1 MKKSQTIEAEQCS
14 DDECDC
20 HVYNKYVDVILKYT
34 PFGIGWKIARY
45 QSNIRWWLKCRY
57 QKFKYGVSDDDV
69 YDLDYKIAEF
79 VVPRLIYFRNRE
91 KFGIPN
97 QFLPSNYG
105 ILSEE
110 QREEAEQK
118 GMAEWN
124 KTLDEIIFA
133 FDYTIND
140 EKYLTMPD
148 FSQFYDS
155 TNDFLKAIS
164 NNREKSDGEKQLY
177 KEYIEKARELSAR
190 QSKGFELFTKHHS
203 DLWI

>member
-1 MKKSQTIEAEQCS
+1 MI
-14 DDECDC
+14 
-20 HVYNKYVDVILKYT
+20 NKISRWLDQIK
-34 PFGIGWKIARY
+34 
-45 QSNIRWWLKCRY
+45 WWLRCRY
-57 QKFKYGVSDDDV
+57 QKIRHGVSDDDV

-79 VVPRLIYFRNRE
+79 IVPRLIYFRNRE

-97 QFLPSNYG
+97 QFLPSNYD

-148 FSQFYDS
+148 FSQFYGS

-164 NNREKSDGEKQLY
+164 NNREKSDGEKQMY
-177 KEYIEKARELSAR
+177 KEYIQTAKELSER
-190 QSKGFELFTKHHS
+190 QKKGFELFVKHHS